1 MKRKPVNSERVR
13 GGYVFVKV
21 AEPDVWKRKQV
32 LFWEQL
38 HGEKIDG
45 KNEVVIFLDGNR
57 LNFAPEN
64 LYKLTRQEYIYLNR
78 NFPQTKDP
86 KEKLCYIALL
96 KYRLKVYGKAK
107 EQGMCNAKGIIAV
120 ETHQRYLARK
130 DNPEYKKYRADS
142 ARAYRL
148 RIKQENPERYEE
160 MLQRRRERRKR
171 KRCGK

>member
-86 KEKLCYIALL
+86 KEKLCYIVPAKNTFSADT
-96 KYRLKVYGKAK
+96 KYRFSHISFSL
-107 EQGMCNAKGIIAV
+107 
-120 ETHQRYLARK
+120 
-130 DNPEYKKYRADS
+130 
-142 ARAYRL
+142 
-148 RIKQENPERYEE
+148 
-160 MLQRRRERRKR
+160 
-171 KRCGK
+171 